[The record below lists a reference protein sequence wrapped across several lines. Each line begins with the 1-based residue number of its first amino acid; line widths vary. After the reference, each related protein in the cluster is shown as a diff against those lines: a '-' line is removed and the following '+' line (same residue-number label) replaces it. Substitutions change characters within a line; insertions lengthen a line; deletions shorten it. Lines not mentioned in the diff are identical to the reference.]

1 MAVALLDFTRYD
13 ALALADLIC
22 NGEISA
28 EELLDAA
35 IERIEALNPSL
46 NAVVHAHFDLA
57 RKAVADGLPDGPFKG
72 VPFLIKNTG
81 FEVEGMILSTGSEL
95 HRHTVSK
102 RDGTLAAR
110 YKAGG
115 LVILGKSNTPEFAL
129 SFTAEPEAF
138 GPSRNPWDLSR
149 TPGGSSGGSTAAVAA
164 NLVPFANSSDGAG
177 STRLPAS
184 HCGLFGFKPTRMRNP
199 LGPVAVEAIAGMSTP
214 HAVSWSVRD
223 NAALL
228 DISSGPDIGDPY
240 AAPAQQ
246 GTYLASLATPP
257 KALRIGMTLTSPTG
271 TPIDAE
277 VLDAVRTTGRQ
288 LEGLGH
294 HVVDVADAGYDGHA
308 LMRAWRIIAGVS
320 AATGVSFSQQP
331 GGPDPIEK
339 IEPVNQEWVR
349 EGRACSGVD
358 YMWAV
363 NQLHATARALG
374 RFFSS
379 YDILLNPVA
388 ATPAPPL
395 GVLAGTCKHLDE
407 FFARFW
413 AHAPF
418 TAVFNASGCPAMSVP
433 LAASRDGLPI
443 GIHFGAG
450 FGQDALLL
458 SLAAQLE
465 QAFPWFGRR
474 PPAPFGHPA

>member
-1 MAVALLDFTRYD
+1 MAVVDITRYD
-13 ALALADLIC
+13 ALALAELIRS
-22 NGEISA
+22 GEISA
-28 EELLDAA
+28 EELLEAT
-35 IERIEALNPSL
+35 IERIEALNPQL

-57 RKAVADGLPDGPFKG
+57 RKAVADGLPDGPFRG

-81 FEVEGMILSTGSEL
+81 FEVDGMILSTGSEL
-95 HRHTVSK
+95 HRNTVST
-102 RDGTLAAR
+102 RDGTLARR

-129 SFTAEPEAF
+129 SFTTESDAF
-138 GPSRNPWDLSR
+138 GAARNPWDLSR

-164 NLVPFANSSDGAG
+164 GLVAIANSSDGAG

-184 HCGLFGFKPTRMRNP
+184 HCGLFGFKPSRMRNP

-228 DISSGPDIGDPY
+228 DVSAGADIGDPY
-240 AAPAQQ
+240 AAPAQG
-246 GTYLASLATPP
+246 GTYLASLAGAP
-257 KALRIGMTLTSPTG
+257 KGLRIGMTLTSPTG
-271 TPIDAE
+271 TPIDPQ
-277 VLDAVRTTGRQ
+277 VLAAVRDTAKK
-288 LEGLGH
+288 LEALGH
-294 HVVDVADAGYDGHA
+294 HVEDVVEGAGYDGHA
-308 LMRAWRIIAGVS
+308 LMKAWRIIAGVS

-331 GGPDPIEK
+331 GGPDPIDR

-349 EGRACSGVD
+349 EGRGRSGIE
-358 YMWAV
+358 YMWAI
-363 NQLHATARALG
+363 NQLHGTARALG
-374 RFFSS
+374 RFFSR
-379 YDILLNPVA
+379 YDILLSPSSA
-388 ATPAPPL
+388 DLPPL
-395 GVLAGTCKHLDE
+395 LGELAGRGKSLDD

-433 LAASRDGLPI
+433 LAQSVEGLPI

-450 FGQDALLL
+450 FGNDALLFA
-458 SLAAQLE
+458 LAAQLE
-465 QAFPWFGRR
+465 QAWPWFDRR
-474 PPAPFGHPA
+474 PPAPFGHAV

>member
-1 MAVALLDFTRYD
+1 MAAFDFTRYD
-13 ALALADLIC
+13 ALGLAGLIRSK
-22 NGEISA
+22 EISA
-28 EELLDAA
+28 GELLDATIA
-35 IERIEALNPSL
+35 RIEALNPKL

-57 RKAVADGLPDGPFKG
+57 RKAIADGLPDGAFTG

-81 FEVEGMILSTGSEL
+81 FEVDGMILSTGSEL
-95 HRHTVSK
+95 HRNTVSK
-102 RDGTLAAR
+102 RDGTLVAR

-129 SFTAEPEAF
+129 SFTTESDAF
-138 GPSRNPWDLSR
+138 GPVHNPWDLTR
-149 TPGGSSGGSTAAVAA
+149 TAGGSSGGSTAAVAA
-164 NLVPFANSSDGAG
+164 GLVAFANSSDGAG

-228 DISSGPDIGDPY
+228 DVSAGADIGDPY
-240 AAPAQQ
+240 AAPAEE
-246 GTYLASLATPP
+246 GTYLASLARPP
-257 KALRIGMTLTSPTG
+257 KGLRIGMTLTAPTG
-271 TPIDAE
+271 TPIDPQ
-277 VLDAVRTTGRQ
+277 VLAAVRDTARK
-288 LEGLGH
+288 LEDLGH
-294 HVVDVADAGYDGHA
+294 HVEDVADAGYDGHA
-308 LMRAWRIIAGVS
+308 LMKAWRIIAGVS

-331 GGPDPIEK
+331 GGPDPIEQ

-349 EGRACSGVD
+349 EGRGRSGIE
-358 YMWAV
+358 YMWAI

-374 RFFSS
+374 RFFAR
-379 YDILLNPVA
+379 YDILLSPVA
-388 ATPAPPL
+388 DTPAPKL
-395 GVLAGTCKHLDE
+395 GELAGRGRHLDE

-413 AHAPF
+413 SHGPL

-433 LAASRDGLPI
+433 LAMSAEGLPI

-450 FGQDALLL
+450 FGRDALLF
-458 SLAAQLE
+458 SLASQLE
-465 QAFPWFGRR
+465 QAFPWFDRR
-474 PPAPFGHPA
+474 PPAPFGHAA